1 MAGDHHLA
9 GQLAGE
15 VKGCFW
21 LLVSG
26 YWLKRYIEKRLS
38 RKVGQPTA
46 RLSSPKS
53 TAAFQFQIGIGLV
66 ESSLLLP
73 FPIGDDEMLKPGK
86 SYHVVYNSFRWKIPQ
101 YYNIGV
107 DICDKW
113 AGHPDRLALVY
124 ENESGQVEKYTF
136 LDLKRLSNRL
146 ANGLQ
151 ACGIAQGERFG
162 ILLPQC
168 PETAISHIAAY
179 KIGAIAIPL
188 FTLFGTDALAYR
200 LANSDA
206 KGIVTDS
213 ANLPKIMEIWQDLP
227 QLQVVIVTRGE
238 KADKVLDFG
247 KLIENGSV
255 DFRPLKTRADDQA
268 LIIYTSGTTGPP
280 KGALHAHRV
289 LLGHLPGVEFP
300 HNFFPQENDFFWT
313 PADWAW
319 IGGLIDVLF
328 PSWHHG
334 IPVLAHRAKKF
345 DPEEAFDLIARYN
358 IRNAF
363 MPPTALKLMRQ
374 VKNPRSKYSLNMR
387 SIGSGG
393 ETLGEEL
400 LDWGK
405 AVFNLTINEF
415 YGQPEANLVV
425 GNCTLIMNN
434 LPGSM
439 GKAVPGHALAA
450 VDGEGRPVPAGTI
463 GEVAV
468 QRPDPVMFLEYW
480 KNPAATADKYVG
492 DWCLTGDLAKQD
504 EEGYFWFVGRKD
516 DVIISSGYRIGPAEI
531 EDCIMK
537 HPAVGMVAVVGSPD
551 EVRSEIVKAFIV
563 LKAEIAPDADLEKDI
578 KTFVK
583 RRLAAHEYPREIEF
597 VEDLPM
603 TATGKIMRKDL
614 KALEI
619 KRKSKS

>member
-1 MAGDHHLA
+1 
-9 GQLAGE
+9 
-15 VKGCFW
+15 
-21 LLVSG
+21 
-26 YWLKRYIEKRLS
+26 
-38 RKVGQPTA
+38 
-46 RLSSPKS
+46 
-53 TAAFQFQIGIGLV
+53 
-66 ESSLLLP
+66 
-73 FPIGDDEMLKPGK
+73 MLKPGK
-86 SYHVVYNSFRWKIPQ
+86 TYNEVYNSFHWDIPQ

-113 AGHPDRLALVY
+113 AGQSDRLALIY
-124 ENESGQVEKYTF
+124 EDESGRVEKYTF
-136 LDLKRLSNRL
+136 ADLKRLSNRL
-146 ANGLQ
+146 ANGLN
-151 ACGIAQGERFG
+151 ASGIGPGDRFG

-179 KIGAIAIPL
+179 KLGAIAIPL
-188 FTLFGTDALAYR
+188 FTLFGTDALEYR
-200 LANSDA
+200 LSNSEA
-206 KGIVTDS
+206 KGIVTDRE
-213 ANLPKIMEIWQDLP
+213 NLPKIMEIRENLP
-227 QLQVVIVTRGE
+227 GLQVVIVTRGE
-238 KADKVLDFG
+238 KADNVLDFE
-247 KLIENGSV
+247 KLIEKGSA
-255 DFRPLKTRADDQA
+255 DFRPVKTRLDDPA

-345 DPEEAFDLIARYN
+345 DPEQAFHLIARYK

-374 VKNPRSKYSLNMR
+374 VKDPRSRHKFAMR

-405 AVFNLTINEF
+405 DVFNLTINEF
-415 YGQPEANLVV
+415 YGQTEANLVV
-425 GNCTLIMNN
+425 GNCSVIMNN

-439 GKAVPGHALAA
+439 GRAVPGHSLAV
-450 VDGEGRPVPAGTI
+450 VDGEGQPVPLGTV

-480 KNPAATADKYVG
+480 KNPEATADKYVG
-492 DWCLTGDLAKQD
+492 EWCLTGDLAKQD
-504 EEGYFWFVGRKD
+504 EQGYFWFVGRKD
-516 DVIISSGYRIGPAEI
+516 DVITSAGYRIGPAEI

-551 EVRSEIVKAFIV
+551 EVRTEIVKAFIV
-563 LKAEIAPDADLEKDI
+563 LKADVAAGADVAAEIKE
-578 KTFVK
+578 FVK
-583 RRLAAHEYPREIEF
+583 VRLAAHEYPREIEF
-597 VEDLPM
+597 VDELPM

-614 KALEI
+614 KALEV
-619 KRKSKS
+619 KRKSKT

>member
-1 MAGDHHLA
+1 
-9 GQLAGE
+9 
-15 VKGCFW
+15 
-21 LLVSG
+21 
-26 YWLKRYIEKRLS
+26 
-38 RKVGQPTA
+38 
-46 RLSSPKS
+46 
-53 TAAFQFQIGIGLV
+53 
-66 ESSLLLP
+66 
-73 FPIGDDEMLKPGK
+73 MLKPGNT
-86 SYHVVYNSFRWKIPQ
+86 YTEVYDSFRWEVPQ
-101 YYNIGV
+101 HYNIGV

-113 AGHPDRLALVY
+113 AGQPDRLALIY

-136 LDLKRLSNRL
+136 AELKRLSNRL
-146 ANGLQ
+146 ANGLH
-151 ACGIAQGERFG
+151 ANGIGQGDRFG

-179 KIGAIAIPL
+179 KLGAIAIPL
-188 FTLFGTDALAYR
+188 FTLFGTDALEYR
-200 LANSDA
+200 LSNSEA
-206 KGIVTDS
+206 KGLITDS
-213 ANLPKIMEIWQDLP
+213 ANLPKILEIRQNLPDLE
-227 QLQVVIVTRGE
+227 VVIVTRGE
-238 KADKVLDFG
+238 KADNVLDLG
-247 KLIENGSV
+247 KLIEKGSA
-255 DFRPLKTRADDQA
+255 DFRPVKSKADDPA

-300 HNFFPQENDFFWT
+300 HNFFPQEKDFFWT

-345 DPEEAFDLIARYN
+345 DPEEAFHFIAKYN

-374 VKNPRSKYSLNMR
+374 VNDPQDRHKFAMR

-405 AVFNLTINEF
+405 DVFNLTINEF
-415 YGQPEANLVV
+415 YGQTEANLVV
-425 GNCTLIMNN
+425 GNCSVIMNN

-439 GKAVPGHALAA
+439 GKAVPGHTVTV
-450 VDGEGRPVPAGTI
+450 VDDSGQPLPSGTA
-463 GEVAV
+463 GEVAIR
-468 QRPDPVMFLEYW
+468 RPDPVMFLEYW
-480 KNPAATADKYVG
+480 KNPEATADKYVG

-504 EEGYFWFVGRKD
+504 EQGYFWFVGRKD
-516 DVIISSGYRIGPAEI
+516 DVITSAGYRIGPAEI

-551 EVRSEIVKAFIV
+551 EVRTEIVKAFIV
-563 LKAEIAPDADLEKDI
+563 AKAGITPSSDLEKEI

-597 VEDLPM
+597 VDELPM

-619 KRKSKS
+619 KRKSKA